1 MGHSEGNLPKQRIMK
16 VLFLLFMTSY
26 TTAYPKDYD
35 YTDYDYDDYDHD
47 YYYFYDETEY
57 FLDYGSC
64 ENDEFCVYKEMWVDV
79 SNETKI
85 GNSSLVK
92 IDYDYHDIR
101 TDSAI
106 NECTPSL
113 GIKDFADTV
122 LSCQNLSS
130 SEVKPFGR
138 WALIEICEFRKMDW
152 LKEDGT
158 IDAILK
164 TKYSELEGVSEQIAS
179 VILGNKKKNEKRSL
193 KAGSN
198 IKLRKSKMGKSRK
211 SNIKN
216 KKGKKS
222 FKNKKKSQFPKGGK
236 SENYPRGKKVSI
248 GKMGKVQFDKI
259 RSMTK
264 QKPKKNKG
272 KSTQDKNKLK
282 KEKKKFLKSVAMT
295 SLPTL
300 KVLEKLEEIHWKI
313 TSGLEECVEKVLSL
327 M

>member
-1 MGHSEGNLPKQRIMK
+1 MI
-16 VLFLLFMTSY
+16 VLFLLIITCY

-35 YTDYDYDDYDHD
+35 YDYHYDDFEDD
-47 YYYFYDETEY
+47 YSYFYDETEY

-64 ENDEFCVYKEMWVDV
+64 EDDEFCVYKELWVDA

-92 IDYDYHDIR
+92 IDYDYHEIR

-113 GIKDFADTV
+113 GIKDFADAV

-138 WALIEICEFRKMDW
+138 WGLIEICEFRKMDW
-152 LKEDGT
+152 LMEDGT
-158 IDAILK
+158 INTILK
-164 TKYSELEGVSEQIAS
+164 TKYSELEGVSEKIAS
-179 VILGNKKKNEKRSL
+179 VISGNKKNDKSKNKKRSP

-198 IKLRKSKMGKSRK
+198 IKSRKSIMGKSKK

-216 KKGKKS
+216 KKGKI
-222 FKNKKKSQFPKGGK
+222 FLKNKKNSQFRKGGK
-236 SENYPRGKKVSI
+236 SKNIPRGKKVSI
-248 GKMGKVQFDKI
+248 GENGKVQFDKI

-264 QKPKKNKG
+264 RKPKKNKG
-272 KSTQDKNKLK
+272 KGAQDKNKQK

-313 TSGLEECVEKVLSL
+313 TSGLEKCVEKVLSL